1 MKWAALRQPI
11 VYQNR
16 SPLHFGE
23 GPACL
28 PKPWRRWGV
37 RKAIV
42 GSHKDKQIP
51 RLLFLS

>member
-1 MKWAALRQPI
+1 MKWAALQLPI
-11 VYQNR
+11 VHQNR

-23 GPACL
+23 GP
-28 PKPWRRWGV
+28 GV

-42 GSHKDKQIP
+42 GSRRDKQIP